1 VAAEP
6 AFKPPTLT
14 GVAQRKAEEMADR
27 VDAWKVA
34 RKLLDDDENEW
45 NAEPFDVLQLASFL
59 AGETYV

>member
-14 GVAQRKAEEMADR
+14 GVAQRKAEDLADR

-34 RKLLDDDENEW
+34 RALLEGDEW
-45 NAEPFDVLQLASFL
+45 NAEPYDVLQLASFL
-59 AGETYV
+59 TGETYV